1 MPLNEALRFEDA
13 DPSVKRAF
21 LRTPEKVL
29 LAPHVNLYKWTSAPL
44 IDRMPVSPWWSF
56 VESTPLPSGAVA
68 EGFRVSEERANRLK
82 KPHRDYAR
90 VRAAISGEFGNSMK
104 NLLVIQLN
112 EPAWAFAGQAS
123 GQPEFAKSRADLSNV
138 LLIGGA
144 HQVWLPN
151 LTPRHLTIVPV
162 RG

>member
-1 MPLNEALRFEDA
+1 MALNESLRFEEA
-13 DPSVKRAF
+13 DPVVRRAF
-21 LRTPEKVL
+21 LRTPEKVF
-29 LAPHVNLYKWTSAPL
+29 LAPHVGLYKWTNSPL

-56 VESTPLPSGAVA
+56 FESTPLPSGAVA

-82 KPHRDYAR
+82 RTHRDYAR
-90 VRAAISGEFGNSMK
+90 VRAAISGEFGNSM
-104 NLLVIQLN
+104 NELLMIQLN

-123 GQPEFAKSRADLSNV
+123 GQPEFAKSRPELSNV
-138 LLIGGA
+138 LFIGGA

-151 LTPRHLTIVPV
+151 LTPQRITVVPV

>member
-1 MPLNEALRFEDA
+1 MELNESLRFEEA
-13 DPSVKRAF
+13 PPTVKQAF
-21 LRTPEKVL
+21 LRAPEKIL
-29 LAPHVNLYKWTSAPL
+29 LASHVGLYKWTNSPL

-82 KPHRDYAR
+82 KTHREYAR
-90 VRAAISGEFGNSMK
+90 VRAAISGQFGNSMK
-104 NLLVIQLN
+104 ELLVIQLN
-112 EPAWAFAGQAS
+112 EPVRAFAGQAS
-123 GQPEFAKSRADLSNV
+123 GQPEFAKSRSDLSNV
-138 LLIGGA
+138 LFIGGA

-151 LTPRHLTIVPV
+151 LTPRHLTVVPV